1 MKEKK
6 IPYRYYAF
14 ISYKREDEKWAKW
27 LQKKLEYY
35 RIPMSVRQNDIRIP
49 KKIRPVFKD
58 TTDLTPGILTEEIR
72 KALETSNYL
81 IVICSPR
88 SANSVWVS
96 KEVKYFIEQGKT
108 DHIIPFIIEGTP
120 NAEDPEKECYPE
132 ELRNLPKEDQIL
144 GVNIK
149 EMGREAASIKVVA
162 KMFGLRFDTLWQRYK
177 KRRHLITL
185 LTSLAGAILVAAGIS
200 VGIYVHRQKEEVKI
214 ARTGQAVE
222 KLYSTYLECKAL
234 YEAGNYS
241 PAFEK
246 SQETLKMQ
254 NQIPD
259 TLRSRFEYLLR
270 MSYDALMTDSLRL
283 TKTYKA
289 EFPAMDHGSM
299 PVLFSDNADKIYVG
313 CSGFTIL
320 DGNTGKKING
330 IGDWPAVIKV
340 SEGRVYLFENNGIDI
355 YDETTFSQISHH
367 SLQQV
372 NGNGYEMIVSAST
385 DGSRL
390 MTVDDGG
397 TYKVF
402 DTSTG
407 NIIREFPGF
416 TAASI
421 NHDGRIAAFAK
432 DDGLYLTDVDTGQSI
447 GSHDGEYAA
456 DLQFDESGRW
466 LLIYLEKYN
475 TVRILNLETG
485 EDYQL
490 ENPDLQ
496 ESWGNSFNYTG
507 EMYANK
513 YYVSDDGRYLA
524 IGHKVLDMTNGNEIL
539 AFEKDSEPMGIKI
552 FPGATKI
559 LQLDLDQKILEYTR
573 KGAPLLQ
580 KTNMDFDRLYSE
592 DDSDKRF
599 IIEIGDDFKI
609 RFKDKNGTEKGSITD
624 ISGDIF
630 HVSISPDGR
639 YAVVNSVAIPTTL
652 YEISTGLPVQTFPF
666 RTADGSVG
674 FGLFGKDGKL
684 YFNGGS
690 TVYSYNLTPLEQ
702 LLKTRTD

>member
-35 RIPMSVRQNDIRIP
+35 RIPLSVRQNDIRIP

-177 KRRHLITL
+177 KRRHLIIL

-246 SQETLKMQ
+246 SQETLNMQ

-259 TLRSRFEYLLR
+259 TLRSRFEYVLR

-355 YDETTFSQISHH
+355 YDETTLSQISHH

-524 IGHKVLDMTNGNEIL
+524 IGRKVLDMTNGSEVL

-609 RFKDKNGTEKGSITD
+609 RFKDKNGTVKGSITD

-702 LLKTRTD
+702 LLKIRTD